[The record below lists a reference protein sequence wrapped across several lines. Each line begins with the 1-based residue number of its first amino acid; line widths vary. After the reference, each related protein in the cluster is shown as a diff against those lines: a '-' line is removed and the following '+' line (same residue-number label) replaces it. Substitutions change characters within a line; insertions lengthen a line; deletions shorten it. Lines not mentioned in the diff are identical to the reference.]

1 MFSSHS
7 LWIIY
12 VEFIS
17 LMIGYITFSQWVAV
31 YLSHLKQKNMK
42 VRAVRN
48 IANCKKCF
56 HKNRLS
62 WIGLKCIDSF
72 KNSLSLRKPN
82 LWVLGFH
89 PWKKPWSIVWEN
101 QGSWKVKL
109 DCITLL
115 VPKNAPPTPPRAHTP
130 YTYPPP
136 TAAAPDEVFIN
147 PRNLLPTCAC
157 LLVMVMIMMVL
168 MMVMVM
174 VMVLIAKTRY
184 YYDGGHYATLCGS
197 PLDPGM
203 WT

>member
-1 MFSSHS
+1 MKYWRQPSDAGNYRENEQIFSSNS

-89 PWKKPWSIVWEN
+89 PWKEPWSIVWEN

-115 VPKNAPPTPPRAHTP
+115 VPKNAPPTPPSHQDPWISHSLCVRVIFKKYFSP
-130 YTYPPP
+130 GL
-136 TAAAPDEVFIN
+136 VFWS
-147 PRNLLPTCAC
+147 T
-157 LLVMVMIMMVL
+157 
-168 MMVMVM
+168 
-174 VMVLIAKTRY
+174 
-184 YYDGGHYATLCGS
+184 
-197 PLDPGM
+197 
-203 WT
+203 